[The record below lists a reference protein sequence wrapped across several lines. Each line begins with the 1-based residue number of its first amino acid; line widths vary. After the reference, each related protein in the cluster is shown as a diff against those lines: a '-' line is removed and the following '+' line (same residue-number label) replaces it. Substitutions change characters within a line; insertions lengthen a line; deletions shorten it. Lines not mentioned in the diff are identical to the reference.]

1 MRKLKTSLLFAACA
15 MAFATASANDVDVN
29 TFRYAGPFDL
39 PAPVLID
46 STDAQ
51 QKRFASESLL
61 NTPLHLNLAQQGRI
75 VNAGNVPTSAAPFAL
90 HLLQFNIQNAA
101 YRKVGIE
108 LKGLKHY
115 QVYVDNKLVS
125 PSDVALQPQTHN
137 VVIKYLS
144 QKDSTY
150 NLSVRL
156 TNVGDSLTTNTDT
169 RRTLTLSDIQNGL
182 QYYRL
187 GLSANGRYLITNY
200 YDVMDGGYTRYSWR
214 LTDLKTGIIMRQT
227 DESMSWIPGTNRFY
241 TIR

>member
-1 MRKLKTSLLFAACA
+1 MLKQSLLFAACT
-15 MAFATASANDVDVN
+15 MAFTTALANDVDVK

-61 NTPLHLNLAQQGRI
+61 NTPLHLSLAQQGRI
-75 VNAGNVPTSAAPFAL
+75 VNTGNAPTSAAPYAL

-169 RRTLTLSDIQNGL
+169 PNAHAERHPKRPAILSPRPICQRALPHHQLLRRDGR
-182 QYYRL
+182 RL
-187 GLSANGRYLITNY
+187 HALFVA
-200 YDVMDGGYTRYSWR
+200 
-214 LTDLKTGIIMRQT
+214 TDR
-227 DESMSWIPGTNRFY
+227 P
-241 TIR
+241 